1 MSFPTIYLFIIL
13 ILYREI
19 TFNRLTFILSFHFFA
34 RYISYCL
41 PLTQA
46 TTALRCMLTRGWGI
60 MEQEVYLG
68 FISTLT
74 WIALFLAITM
84 IVLRLKRG

>member
-1 MSFPTIYLFIIL
+1 M
-13 ILYREI
+13 
-19 TFNRLTFILSFHFFA
+19 FHFLFHRS

-68 FISTLT
+68 FISTLS
-74 WIALFLAITM
+74 WIAIFLAVTM